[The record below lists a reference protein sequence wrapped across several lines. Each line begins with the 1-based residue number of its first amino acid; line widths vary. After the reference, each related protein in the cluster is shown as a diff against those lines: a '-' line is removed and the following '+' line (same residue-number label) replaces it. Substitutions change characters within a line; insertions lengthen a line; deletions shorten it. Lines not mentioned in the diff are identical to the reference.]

1 MSGEATADWRALGI
15 GFPRDD
21 PGLRLEAAECGSTS
35 GLTLVR
41 SPSTSLAMAEYDPE
55 IIQTFAR
62 RLYRRALLGVGVS
75 TALGV
80 LIGLVATPFV
90 IQSLPLS
97 LAVRCPDWVVVVML
111 GLIGLGQGLER
122 SFLLRLQA
130 QQALCQ
136 LQIERNTRGPG
147 SGDAPRH

>member
-1 MSGEATADWRALGI
+1 
-15 GFPRDD
+15 
-21 PGLRLEAAECGSTS
+21 
-35 GLTLVR
+35 
-41 SPSTSLAMAEYDPE
+41 MAEYDPE
-55 IIQTFAR
+55 IIRTFAR
-62 RLYRRALLGVGVS
+62 RLYRRASLGVGVS
-75 TALGV
+75 TALGI

-97 LAVRCPDWVVVVML
+97 LAVRCPDWVVVVVL

-136 LQIERNTRGPG
+136 LEIERNTRGLRV
-147 SGDAPRH
+147 GDAPRS